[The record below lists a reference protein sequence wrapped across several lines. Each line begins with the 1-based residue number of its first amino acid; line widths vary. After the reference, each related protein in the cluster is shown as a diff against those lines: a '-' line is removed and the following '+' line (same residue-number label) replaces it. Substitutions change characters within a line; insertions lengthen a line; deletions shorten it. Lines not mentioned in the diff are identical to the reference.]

1 MQYLP
6 EFLSHFH
13 TFHYRCLFSL
23 DDNSSPYSNAALLQ
37 RADIHAVNVVCALVS
52 IPSNS
57 ISQLAVASLLYNS
70 LIKIVIQKSRSC
82 CLSDDEVFN
91 NVPIASSMTV
101 YSSRI

>member
-1 MQYLP
+1 MRDY
-6 EFLSHFH
+6 
-13 TFHYRCLFSL
+13 
-23 DDNSSPYSNAALLQ
+23 AALLQ

>member
-1 MQYLP
+1 MQNLP

-13 TFHYRCLFSL
+13 TFHYRCLFSF

-57 ISQLAVASLLYNS
+57 ISQLAVASLLY
-70 LIKIVIQKSRSC
+70 IIVIQKSRSC